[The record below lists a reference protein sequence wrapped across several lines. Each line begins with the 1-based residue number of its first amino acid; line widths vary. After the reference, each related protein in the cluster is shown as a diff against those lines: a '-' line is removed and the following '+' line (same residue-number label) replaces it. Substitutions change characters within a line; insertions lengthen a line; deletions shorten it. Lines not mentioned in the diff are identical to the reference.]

1 MENPSLPPFDP
12 AYPAPLPPVNAYDAV
27 AWPEPSVHEARV
39 PAYVGGRPEDA
50 SLTGVPS
57 ALPDWLVIGAGGLVA
72 AILGALVGGA
82 LHI

>member
-12 AYPAPLPPVNAYDAV
+12 AHPAPLPPVNAYDAV
-27 AWPEPSVHEARV
+27 AWPEPSGEEAGTV
-39 PAYVGGRPEDA
+39 AYVR
-50 SLTGVPS
+50 SLPLDPGPTRFLS
-57 ALPDWLVIGAGGLVA
+57 TLPDWLVIGAGGLVA